1 MAPLL
6 PLPPICCLASGCGR
20 DVLHSNPARL
30 TWGFSW
36 EVKMVESIKA
46 VAAFLKAVG
55 KGMFGLSVLL
65 LFGFLLYAFIAA

>member
-1 MAPLL
+1 LGAARGADVRLAVDVL
-6 PLPPICCLASGCGR
+6 PGP
-20 DVLHSNPARL
+20 VLHSDAARL

-36 EVKMVESIKA
+36 EVNMVESIKA

-55 KGMFGLSVLL
+55 KGMLGLSVLL